1 MAAHRYWRAL
11 SLEAYGFSGLELS
24 EFQLMA
30 GATRVDAGATLTANV
45 APVSGSLANLKD
57 DSVSTSASW
66 NAADV
71 RTLVLVWDFGAGG
84 DQDVSDIRLGSV
96 ADPAK
101 FLLVARLQYSD
112 DGRTW
117 ADAFTYAGM
126 LWPGVRTK
134 TASVVDTTG
143 PNTVSLLH
151 FNGANGSTA
160 IADVMGKTWT
170 AQGNAQISTASP
182 IFVGQS
188 LLLDGT
194 GDWVQTTS
202 GLSDFALGAGDFLV
216 EVRFRITSKTAAQ
229 CLLDFYTN
237 TGSGNNWQLWLN
249 ASRTPEWYR
258 GGAVGTGAVLT
269 SNAGAATLN
278 DVHHLVVFRRSGV
291 LFMFYDG
298 VPAGSV
304 ADATD
309 YSSVIAGS
317 FSIGAQV
324 GLRNAAYDFQGNIDE
339 VRVVKGAG
347 GVLRFP
353 FVPALMGEYDTA
365 PKYAIA
371 RSVFTRPVLSTPSP
385 TGAGNIPAYG
395 VHRAIPSRFRGRSDY
410 LTGVLG
416 QGIGRVRGFTLDYV
430 NPLNKPYPCRVVLV
444 REVGNLAVREQW
456 SKADGSYDFQFVDEL
471 QSYTVIAYYEAH
483 AKRAVVTDGLTRAN
497 GKVEL
502 MA

>member
-11 SLEAYGFSGLELS
+11 SLEAYGLNGLELS

-30 GATRVDAGATLTANV
+30 GAARIDAGATLTANI
-45 APVSGSLANLKD
+45 APASGSLANLKD

-66 NAADV
+66 SAADV
-71 RTLVLVWDFGAGG
+71 RTLMLVWDFGAGG
-84 DQDVSDIRLGSV
+84 DQDVGDIRLGSV

-112 DGRTW
+112 DGSTW

-126 LWPGVRTK
+126 LWPGARAK
-134 TASVVDTTG
+134 TASVADTTG

-188 LLLDGT
+188 LLLDGV
-194 GDWVQTTS
+194 GDWVQTIS
-202 GLSDFALGAGDFLV
+202 GISDFAFGSGDFVV
-216 EVRFRITSKTAAQ
+216 ECRFRTTKAGAQ
-229 CLLDFYTN
+229 SLIDFYIN
-237 TGSGNNWQLWLN
+237 SGTGRNWQLWLN
-249 ASRTPEWYR
+249 ASRVPEWYA
-258 GGAVGTGAVLT
+258 GGSTNTAVLTANTGAV
-269 SNAGAATLN
+269 SLN
-278 DVHHLVVFRRSGV
+278 DTHHVVVRRIAGV
-291 LFMFYDG
+291 LTLFVDG

-304 ADATD
+304 ADTND
-309 YSSVIAGS
+309 YSNIGAGQLSV
-317 FSIGAQV
+317 GAQV
-324 GLRNAAYDFQGNIDE
+324 GVRNATYDVQGNIDE
-339 VRVVKGAG
+339 VRVVKGSG

-353 FVPALMGEYDTA
+353 FVPVVMGEYDTA
-365 PKYAIA
+365 PRYAIA
-371 RSVFTRPVLSTPSP
+371 RSVFTRPVLVTPSP
-385 TGAGNIPAYG
+385 TGAGNIPTYG

-416 QGIGRVRGFTLDYV
+416 QGVGRVRGFTLDYV
-430 NPLNKPYPCRVVLV
+430 NPLNKPYPCRVVLM
-444 REVGNLAVREQW
+444 REAGNLAVREQW

>member
-30 GATRVDAGATLTANV
+30 GATRVDAGATLTANI

-57 DSVSTSASW
+57 DSVNTSASW
-66 NAADV
+66 SAADV
-71 RTLVLVWDFGAGG
+71 RTLVLAWDFGAGG
-84 DQDVSDIRLGSV
+84 DQDVGDIRLGSA

-112 DGRTW
+112 DGSTW

-126 LWPGVRTK
+126 LWPGVRAK

-188 LLLDGT
+188 LLLDGA

-202 GLSDFALGAGDFLV
+202 GLSDFAFGTGDFVVECRFRTTKTGAQSLIDFYGNSGAG
-216 EVRFRITSKTAAQ
+216 R
-229 CLLDFYTN
+229 
-237 TGSGNNWQLWLN
+237 NWQLWLN
-249 ASRTPEWYR
+249 ASRIPEWYA
-258 GGAVGTGAVLT
+258 GGSSLGAVLVANTGAV
-269 SNAGAATLN
+269 SLN
-278 DVHHLVVFRRSGV
+278 DTHHVVARRIAGV
-291 LFMFYDG
+291 LSFFVDG

-304 ADATD
+304 ADAND
-309 YSSVIAGS
+309 YANIGAGQLSV
-317 FSIGAQV
+317 GAQV
-324 GLRNAAYDFQGNIDE
+324 GVRNATYDVQGNIDE
-339 VRVVKGAG
+339 VRIVKGSG

-353 FVPALMGEYDTA
+353 FIPALMGEYDTA

-371 RSVFTRPVLSTPSP
+371 RSVFTRPVIATPSP
-385 TGAGNIPAYG
+385 TGAGNISAYG
-395 VHRAIPSRFRGRSDY
+395 VHRPTPSRFRGRSDY

-444 REVGNLAVREQW
+444 REAGNLAVREQW

-471 QSYTVIAYYEAH
+471 QSYTVIAYYEGH